1 MRNLILASAL
11 ALLPL
16 GAWAQPPQPQVLGVA
31 TSGPTLSLGN
41 AVPTEQ
47 TGVLVTWGYTKWP
60 LPTVPGYF
68 DAYKNGVTV
77 DVTPYQNVK
86 RIHDLVLQGPNPL
99 CAEGEQ
105 VRIDAIGPHKILITC
120 GKEN

>member
-1 MRNLILASAL
+1 MRKLILASAL

-16 GAWAQPPQPQVLGVA
+16 GASAQPPHRPPV
-31 TSGPTLSLGN
+31 SY
-41 AVPTEQ
+41 EQ
-47 TGVLVTWGYTKWP
+47 IGALVIWKYTKWP
-60 LPTVPGYF
+60 LPTGPGAV

-77 DVTPYQNVK
+77 DVTPDKTVK

-99 CAEGEQ
+99 CAGGEQ
-105 VRIDAIGPHKILITC
+105 VQIDAIGPHKIHITC

>member
-1 MRNLILASAL
+1 
-11 ALLPL
+11 
-16 GAWAQPPQPQVLGVA
+16 VA